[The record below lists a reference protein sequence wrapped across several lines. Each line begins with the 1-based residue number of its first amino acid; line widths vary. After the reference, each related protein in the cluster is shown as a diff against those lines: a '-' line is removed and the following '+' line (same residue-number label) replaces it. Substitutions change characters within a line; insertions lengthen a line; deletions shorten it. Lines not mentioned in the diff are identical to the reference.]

1 VVSVEEPVPLVLGGE
16 SGLLGGKLLRPLE
29 LPVALWSPEPPVAEL
44 GAVLLPVLVLPVPV
58 VSPVPVGV
66 VVELPLLLVPEP
78 PVPRELSL
86 FDLSFDLSLP
96 VVEPVLEPEL
106 PVLPEVCADAA
117 SGILPAA
124 RQPTITIRLIHR
136 VVMYLLSLS
145 LAVLDTSI
153 TLPPAKE
160 TPGSPGGLVG
170 HVVKDC

>member
-1 VVSVEEPVPLVLGGE
+1 
-16 SGLLGGKLLRPLE
+16 
-29 LPVALWSPEPPVAEL
+29 
-44 GAVLLPVLVLPVPV
+44 VLLPVLVLPVPV
-58 VSPVPVGV
+58 VSPVPLGV

-106 PVLPEVCADAA
+106 PEVCADAA

-136 VVMYLLSLS
+136 VVIYLLSLS
-145 LAVLDTSI
+145 LVVLNTSI
-153 TLPPAKE
+153 TLPRAKE